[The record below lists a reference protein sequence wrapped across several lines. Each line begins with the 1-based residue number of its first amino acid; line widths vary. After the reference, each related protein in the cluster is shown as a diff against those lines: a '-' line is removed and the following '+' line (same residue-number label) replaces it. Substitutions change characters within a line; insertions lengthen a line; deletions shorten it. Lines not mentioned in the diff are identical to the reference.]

1 MHQLFIIG
9 ILFPLKFV
17 VDLFNSGAR
26 YDKVRKIER
35 AIPKNHFILYLE
47 TTRVDNSLTYQ
58 QRSTGTHMI
67 KSISLAGCLWLLSVF
82 PLASQPKTVTILH
95 TNDIHANFIPHEATW
110 IKETPKPMV
119 GGINELSFALDSI
132 RKINNATLYLD
143 AGDIM
148 TGNPITEYEYKGA
161 LGGALF
167 EMMNMIGCEA
177 WCLGNHDFDLGQ
189 QNLLRLTEIAKFP
202 TLSANVVNDKGEYP
216 VNNKPYIIVEK
227 NGLKIGII
235 GVMSQGL
242 YGLVNQ
248 TMLVGI
254 KVLAPAAT
262 TQKFIDEL
270 QPKTDLIIAL
280 THEGVDDDS
289 VLAMNVHGLN
299 VIVGGHSHTRL
310 KKPKLING
318 VIIVQTGS
326 YCENLGILDLT
337 VENKKV
343 TQYNGQLLQL
353 WYDSARPKTELSAF
367 IDSARHGIEKD
378 YSQVI
383 GTLKKDWV
391 RDDNGE
397 SGIGDFLA
405 DAQRE
410 AAHADV
416 GFMNNTGI
424 RKNLSAGPISKRD
437 IFEILPFRNILTTF
451 VLNGNEVK
459 TIVLNYIEKHLR
471 IQTSGIQCEWKRS
484 SDGKVEIVKLEING
498 KPFDEQGT
506 YIGAASDFFIG
517 EARHYLGI
525 EILHPIYLQQ
535 TVFETI
541 ENKVRNEKEVDSKI
555 ENRFKEDK

>member
-1 MHQLFIIG
+1 MRMHTIKAF
-9 ILFPLKFV
+9 
-17 VDLFNSGAR
+17 
-26 YDKVRKIER
+26 
-35 AIPKNHFILYLE
+35 
-47 TTRVDNSLTYQ
+47 SLVC
-58 QRSTGTHMI
+58 
-67 KSISLAGCLWLLSVF
+67 CLWLLFVF
-82 PLASQPKTVTILH
+82 PLASQPKSLTILH

-110 IKETPKPMV
+110 IRETPKPMI

-132 RKINNATLYLD
+132 RKINSATLYLD

-189 QNLLRLTEIAKFP
+189 QNLLKLTTIAKFP
-202 TLSANVVNDKGEYP
+202 TLSANVVNDKGDYP
-216 VNNKPYIIVEK
+216 VNNKPYVIMEK

-254 KVLAPAAT
+254 RVLSPIAT

-270 QPKTDLIIAL
+270 QAKTDLIIAL

-310 KKPKLING
+310 KKPKFING

-326 YCENLGILDLT
+326 NCENLGVLDLT

-353 WYDSARPKTELSAF
+353 WYNGARPKTVLSAF
-367 IDSARHGIEKD
+367 IDSVQHGIEKD
-378 YSQVI
+378 YSQEI
-383 GTLKKDWV
+383 GKLNTDWV
-391 RDDNGE
+391 RNDNSE

-416 GFMNNTGI
+416 GFMNNAGI
-424 RKNLSAGPISKRD
+424 RKNLSAGPITKRD

-451 VLNGNEVK
+451 QLSGTEVK
-459 TIVLNYIEKHLR
+459 TIVRNYIEKHLR
-471 IQTSGIQCEWKRS
+471 IQTSGIQCEWKRAA
-484 SDGKVEIVKLEING
+484 DGNVEIVKLEING
-498 KPFDEQGT
+498 RPFNENAT
-506 YIGAASDFFIG
+506 YIGAASDYFVG
-517 EARHYLGI
+517 EAKHYLGI
-525 EILHPIYLQQ
+525 EILQPIYLQQ
-535 TVFETI
+535 TVFDTI
-541 ENKVRNEKEVDSKI
+541 EKKVLNEKEVDSKV

>member
-1 MHQLFIIG
+1 M
-9 ILFPLKFV
+9 
-17 VDLFNSGAR
+17 R
-26 YDKVRKIER
+26 
-35 AIPKNHFILYLE
+35 
-47 TTRVDNSLTYQ
+47 
-58 QRSTGTHMI
+58 THMI
-67 KSISLAGCLWLLSVF
+67 KAFSLAGCLWLLFVF
-82 PLASQPKTVTILH
+82 PLASQPKSITILH

-110 IKETPKPMV
+110 IRETPKPMV

-189 QNLLRLTEIAKFP
+189 QNLLKLTAIAKFP
-202 TLSANVVNDKGEYP
+202 TLSANVVNDKNEYP
-216 VNNKPYIIVEK
+216 VNNKPYVIIEK

-242 YGLVNQ
+242 YNLVNQ

-254 KVLAPAAT
+254 KVLSPVET

-270 QPKTDLIIAL
+270 QTKTDLIIAL

-299 VIVGGHSHTRL
+299 IIVGGHSHTRL
-310 KKPKLING
+310 KKPKFING

-326 YCENLGILDLT
+326 YCENLGVLDVT

-343 TQYNGQLLQL
+343 TQYNGQLIQL
-353 WYDSARPKTELSAF
+353 WYNSGRPKTEVSTF
-367 IDSARHGIEKD
+367 IDSVQHGIEKD

-383 GTLKKDWV
+383 GTLKGDWM
-391 RDDNGE
+391 RNDNGE

-410 AAHADV
+410 AAHADI
-416 GFMNNTGI
+416 GFMNNAGI
-424 RKNLSAGPISKRD
+424 RKNLSAGPITKRD

-451 VLNGNEVK
+451 QLSGTEVK
-459 TIVLNYIEKHLR
+459 TIVLNYIEKHAR
-471 IQTSGIQCEWKRS
+471 IQTSGIRCEWKHGA
-484 SDGKVEIVKLEING
+484 DGNTEIVKLEING
-498 KPFDEQGT
+498 KPFDENAT
-506 YIGAASDFFIG
+506 YTGAASDYMVG
-517 EARHYLGI
+517 EAKRYLGV

-535 TVFETI
+535 TVFESI
-541 ENKVRNEKEVDSKI
+541 EKKVQDEKEIESKI

>member
-1 MHQLFIIG
+1 M
-9 ILFPLKFV
+9 
-17 VDLFNSGAR
+17 R
-26 YDKVRKIER
+26 
-35 AIPKNHFILYLE
+35 
-47 TTRVDNSLTYQ
+47 
-58 QRSTGTHMI
+58 THI
-67 KSISLAGCLWLLSVF
+67 TKSFLLAGCLSLLFVL
-82 PLASQPKTVTILH
+82 PLASQTKSITILH
-95 TNDIHANFIPHEATW
+95 TNDIHATFIPREATW
-110 IKETPKPMV
+110 MRETPKPLV
-119 GGINELSFALDSI
+119 GGINELSFALDSV

-148 TGNPITEYEYKGA
+148 TGNPITEYEYHGA

-167 EMMNMIGCEA
+167 QMMNMIGCDA

-189 QNLLRLTEIAKFP
+189 KNLLQLTRIAKFP
-202 TLSANVVNDKGEYP
+202 TVSANVVDDNGNYP
-216 VNNKPYIIVEK
+216 LNNKPYVIIEK

-254 KVLAPAAT
+254 KVLSPIAT

-270 QPKTDLIIAL
+270 QPKTDLIVAL
-280 THEGVDDDS
+280 THQGVDDDS

-310 KKPKLING
+310 KQPKLING
-318 VIIVQTGS
+318 VIIVQTGA
-326 YCENLGILDLT
+326 YCENLGVLDLT
-337 VENKKV
+337 VDNKKV
-343 TQYNGQLLQL
+343 TQYNGKLIQL

-367 IDSARHGIEKD
+367 IDSVQHGIEKD

-383 GTLKKDWV
+383 GTLKEDWV
-391 RDDNGE
+391 RNDNGE
-397 SGIGDFLA
+397 SGIGDFIS

-424 RKNLSAGPISKRD
+424 RKNLSAGPITKRD

-451 VLNGNEVK
+451 QLSGSDVK
-459 TIVLNYIEKHLR
+459 TIVLNYIQQHLK
-471 IQTSGIQCEWKRS
+471 IQTSGIQCEWKS
-484 SDGKVEIVKLEING
+484 NPDGKIEIVKLEING
-498 KPFDEQGT
+498 KPFDEKGT
-506 YIGAASDFFIG
+506 YIGAASDFYVG
-517 EARHYLGI
+517 EAKHYLGI
-525 EILHPIYLQQ
+525 EILHPVYLQQ

-541 ENKVRNEKEVDSKI
+541 ETKVRNEKEVDSKV
-555 ENRFKEDK
+555 ENRIKEIK

>member
-1 MHQLFIIG
+1 
-9 ILFPLKFV
+9 
-17 VDLFNSGAR
+17 
-26 YDKVRKIER
+26 
-35 AIPKNHFILYLE
+35 
-47 TTRVDNSLTYQ
+47 
-58 QRSTGTHMI
+58 
-67 KSISLAGCLWLLSVF
+67 
-82 PLASQPKTVTILH
+82 
-95 TNDIHANFIPHEATW
+95 
-110 IKETPKPMV
+110 
-119 GGINELSFALDSI
+119 
-132 RKINNATLYLD
+132 
-143 AGDIM
+143 
-148 TGNPITEYEYKGA
+148 
-161 LGGALF
+161 
-167 EMMNMIGCEA
+167 MIGCEA

-189 QNLLRLTEIAKFP
+189 QNLLTLTTIAKFP
-202 TLSANVVNDKGEYP
+202 TVSANVVNDKGEYP
-216 VNNKPYIIVEK
+216 VNNKPYVIIEK

-254 KVLAPAAT
+254 KVLSPIAT

-270 QPKTDLIIAL
+270 QAKTDLIIAL

-310 KKPKLING
+310 KKPKFING
-318 VIIVQTGS
+318 VIIVQAGS
-326 YCENLGILDLT
+326 NCENLGVLDLT

-353 WYDSARPKTELSAF
+353 WYNGARPKTVLSAF
-367 IDSARHGIEKD
+367 IDSVERGIEKD
-378 YSQVI
+378 YSQEI
-383 GTLKKDWV
+383 GNLKTDWV
-391 RDDNGE
+391 RDDNSE

-416 GFMNNTGI
+416 GFMNNAGI
-424 RKNLSAGPISKRD
+424 RKNLSAGPITKRD

-451 VLNGNEVK
+451 QLSGTEVK

-471 IQTSGIQCEWKRS
+471 IQISGIQCEWKRAA
-484 SDGKVEIVKLEING
+484 DGNVEIVKLEING
-498 KPFDEQGT
+498 KPFDENAT
-506 YIGAASDFFIG
+506 YIGAASDYFVG
-517 EARHYLGI
+517 EAKHYLGI

-535 TVFETI
+535 TVFDTI
-541 ENKVRNEKEVDSKI
+541 EKKVHDEKEVDSKV

>member
-1 MHQLFIIG
+1 MRTHLI
-9 ILFPLKFV
+9 KAFV
-17 VDLFNSGAR
+17 FV
-26 YDKVRKIER
+26 
-35 AIPKNHFILYLE
+35 
-47 TTRVDNSLTYQ
+47 
-58 QRSTGTHMI
+58 
-67 KSISLAGCLWLLSVF
+67 GCLWLLFVF
-82 PLASQPKTVTILH
+82 PLVSQPKSITILH
-95 TNDIHANFIPHEATW
+95 TNDIHANFVPHEATW
-110 IKETPKPMV
+110 MRETPKPMV

-132 RKINNATLYLD
+132 RKIHTTTLYLD
-143 AGDIM
+143 AGDVM
-148 TGNPITEYEYKGA
+148 TGNPITEYEYRGA

-167 EMMNMIGCEA
+167 EMLNMIGCDT

-189 QNLLRLTEIAKFP
+189 QNLLKLTTIAKFP
-202 TLSANVVNDKGEYP
+202 TVSANVVNDKGEYP
-216 VNNKPYIIVEK
+216 VNNKPYVILER

-242 YGLVNQ
+242 YSLVNQ

-254 KVLAPAAT
+254 KVLSPVET

-310 KKPKLING
+310 KKPKFING

-326 YCENLGILDLT
+326 YCENLGVLDLT

-343 TQYNGQLLQL
+343 TEYNGQLIQL
-353 WYDSARPKTELSAF
+353 WYNSARPKTELSTF
-367 IDSARHGIEKD
+367 IDSVQHGIEKD
-378 YSQVI
+378 YSQVL
-383 GTLKKDWV
+383 GTLKEDWT
-391 RDDNGE
+391 RNDNEE

-416 GFMNNTGI
+416 GFMNNSGI
-424 RKNLSAGPISKRD
+424 RKNLSAGPITKRD
-437 IFEILPFRNILTTF
+437 IFEILPFRNILSTF
-451 VLNGNEVK
+451 QVSGTELK

-471 IQTSGIQCEWKRS
+471 IQTSGIRCEWKRN
-484 SDGKVEIVKLEING
+484 SDGTIAIVKLEING
-498 KPFDEQGT
+498 KPFDEKAT
-506 YIGAASDFFIG
+506 YVGAASDFFLG
-517 EARHYLGI
+517 EAKHYLGI
-525 EILHPIYLQQ
+525 EILHPVYLQQ
-535 TVFETI
+535 TVFETL
-541 ENKVRNEKEVDSKI
+541 EKKVREEKEVDSKV

>member
-1 MHQLFIIG
+1 MDKG
-9 ILFPLKFV
+9 
-17 VDLFNSGAR
+17 NS
-26 YDKVRKIER
+26 
-35 AIPKNHFILYLE
+35 
-47 TTRVDNSLTYQ
+47 
-58 QRSTGTHMI
+58 
-67 KSISLAGCLWLLSVF
+67 
-82 PLASQPKTVTILH
+82 
-95 TNDIHANFIPHEATW
+95 EADG
-110 IKETPKPMV
+110 

-148 TGNPITEYEYKGA
+148 TGNPITEYESKGA

-189 QNLLRLTEIAKFP
+189 QNLLRLTTIAKFP
-202 TLSANVVNDKGEYP
+202 TLSANVVNDKNEYP
-216 VNNKPYIIVEK
+216 LNNKPYVIIEK

-235 GVMSQGL
+235 GIMSQGL

-254 KVLAPAAT
+254 KVLSPAAT
-262 TQKFIDEL
+262 AQKFIDEL

-289 VLAMNVHGLN
+289 VLAMDVHGLN

-326 YCENLGILDLT
+326 YCENLGVLDLT

-343 TQYNGQLLQL
+343 TQYNGQLIQL
-353 WYDSARPKTELSAF
+353 WYNSARPKTEVSNF
-367 IDSARHGIEKD
+367 IDSVQHGIEKD

-383 GTLKKDWV
+383 GTLKGDWL
-391 RDDNGE
+391 RNDNEE

-416 GFMNNTGI
+416 GFMNNAGI
-424 RKNLSAGPISKRD
+424 RKNLSAGPITKRD

-451 VLNGNEVK
+451 QLSGAEVK

-471 IQTSGIQCEWKRS
+471 IQTSGIRCEWKRGA
-484 SDGKVEIVKLEING
+484 DGKVEIVKLEING
-498 KPFDEQGT
+498 KPFDENAT
-506 YIGAASDFFIG
+506 YTAAASDYLVG
-517 EARHYLGI
+517 EAKRYLGV

-541 ENKVRNEKEVDSKI
+541 EKKVHDEKEVDSKI